1 MVDLNAFIEVTGSV
15 LLFLLVF
22 GMSGTVDIGCLYSQ
36 LHNRKAIGT
45 GILLQFLV
53 LPFLGFL
60 VVKTLNL
67 NHAMGITLLVVT
79 SSPGGS
85 YSNWWCSMFNA
96 DLALS
101 VTMTA
106 ISTCM
111 SVITLPVNLLIYAR
125 LTYNDDVTSAL
136 DWKGLFVSLT
146 IVILA
151 ITLGL
156 YFSYKF
162 NSHNFNLH
170 ANRLGNTAGIL
181 LILFSGFLSN
191 SDVDQQ
197 IWDRDWRFFFGV
209 AAPCL
214 FGLVV
219 ANIIATSFSLLK
231 PERVTVSIECVYQN
245 VGIATSVAL
254 TMFEGEEL
262 AEAMGVPFYYGCIEA
277 IFLSAYCIVA
287 WKCGW
292 TKAPTDVS
300 LWTSIYTSYEIISVE
315 MAEKEQSLGDNTVEM
330 GDTTSSTQ
338 YVEHEIL
345 EKGSGELGTGVC
357 CGAVNMDDVVS
368 DHPEGINAVRR
379 QPIPNK
385 GIKEPSYITPPPG
398 TPTRKK

>member
-1 MVDLNAFIEVTGSV
+1 MDLSAFIEVTGSV

-22 GMSGTVDIGCLYSQ
+22 GMSGTVDIGCLFSQ

-60 VVKTLNL
+60 VVKTLRL

-106 ISTCM
+106 ISTLM
-111 SVITLPVNLLIYAR
+111 SIFTLPINLLIYAR
-125 LTYNDDVTSAL
+125 LTYNDDVIAAL
-136 DWKGLFVSLT
+136 DWKGLFISLS

-156 YFSYKF
+156 FASYRF

-170 ANRLGNTAGIL
+170 ANRLGNAAGIA
-181 LILFSGFLSN
+181 LIFFSAFLSN
-191 SDVDQQ
+191 SDADTQ
-197 IWDRDWRFFFGV
+197 IWDRDWRFFLGV

-214 FGLVV
+214 LGLLV
-219 ANIIATSFSLLK
+219 ANIIATSFALLK

-254 TMFEGEEL
+254 TMFDGAEL
-262 AEAMGVPFYYGCIEA
+262 SEAMGVPFFYGCMEA
-277 IFLSAYCIVA
+277 AVLSAYCIGA

-292 TKAPTDVS
+292 TKAPADVS
-300 LWTSIYTSYEIISVE
+300 LWTSIYTSYEILSSE
-315 MAEKEQSLGDNTVEM
+315 QAEKEQSLGVEM
-330 GDTTSSTQ
+330 EHSQ
-338 YVEHEIL
+338 YVEHSEML
-345 EKGSGELGTGVC
+345 EKGKGVV
-357 CGAVNMDDVVS
+357 GGNVAQDPATADHDAVD
-368 DHPEGINAVRR
+368 GLAAVRR

-385 GIKEPSYITPPPG
+385 GLKEPSYIKPPS
-398 TPTRKK
+398 TPTRK